1 MCRALRVSSSGF
13 CDWLS
18 RLLSNHAIEDRRLLL
33 LSRVSYTAS
42 GGAYGGG
49 RVFQDQASGRAHHE
63 NQRYQG
69 CAWQLYLAVAMD
81 LLGRKVVGW
90 SKKPTLA
97 RELVLDAI
105 RMAVWRRKPKRRVLI
120 FASPRSRLHKAVQID
135 LEIERILQ
143 Q

>member
-1 MCRALRVSSSGF
+1 
-13 CDWLS
+13 
-18 RLLSNHAIEDRRLLL
+18 
-33 LSRVSYTAS
+33 
-42 GGAYGGG
+42 
-49 RVFQDQASGRAHHE
+49 
-63 NQRYQG
+63 
-69 CAWQLYLAVAMD
+69 MD